1 MSFDTP
7 LDASRPRFSRTYQ
20 SLGTGGNGLTTL
32 EGEGVI
38 GGLHSPVGGGEPS
51 DLLER
56 DSVDS
61 DDSGS
66 DRESFFPNFE
76 EFREFFMVDSLDH

>member
-1 MSFDTP
+1 M
-7 LDASRPRFSRTYQ
+7 
-20 SLGTGGNGLTTL
+20 
-32 EGEGVI
+32 
-38 GGLHSPVGGGEPS
+38 GGGEPS